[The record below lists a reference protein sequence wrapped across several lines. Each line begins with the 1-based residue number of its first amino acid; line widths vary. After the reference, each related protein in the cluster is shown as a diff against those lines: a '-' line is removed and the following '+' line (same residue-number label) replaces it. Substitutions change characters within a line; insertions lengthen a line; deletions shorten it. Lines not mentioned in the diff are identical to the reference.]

1 MPAKDTA
8 RATGRLMG
16 MSEIAERIGMTRQR
30 ALQITRENGFP
41 EPRDVLRAT
50 PVWDRATVERY
61 LDERPADRRIR
72 AVRITEGRSRNT
84 AEQR

>member
-30 ALQITRENGFP
+30 ALQIH
-41 EPRDVLRAT
+41 A
-50 PVWDRATVERY
+50 
-61 LDERPADRRIR
+61 
-72 AVRITEGRSRNT
+72 
-84 AEQR
+84 